1 MSGLNKVMLIGNLG
15 NDPDLKYTSN
25 GTPVCKLSVATN
37 EKYVDRNG
45 NEHNNVEW
53 HRVVAWRKLGE
64 ICGKFL
70 SKGRQVYVEGKL
82 TTRKWDD
89 KDGVTRST
97 TENIPQRDQNQGGNG
112 KTAAANQKAEEAAN
126 QQPANQPPDDDNIPF

>member
-89 KDGVTRST
+89 KDGVTRYT
-97 TENIPQRDQNQGGNG
+97 TEIIAQRVQFLGGNG